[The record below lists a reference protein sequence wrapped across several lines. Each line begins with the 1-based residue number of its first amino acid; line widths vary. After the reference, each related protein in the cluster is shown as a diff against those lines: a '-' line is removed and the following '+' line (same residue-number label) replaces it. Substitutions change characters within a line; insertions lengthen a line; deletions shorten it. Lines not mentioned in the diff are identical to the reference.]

1 MQLVSVQTT
10 KVGNQH
16 ALCFDINK
24 LYLLLM
30 FFRELTPRMKT
41 QKSKENELEHMLR
54 MKSHLLKEQQR
65 KMKKMQNIVLQK
77 QLLLIRIK
85 VKNLQLE
92 AQILREEGKRAKGQK
107 GKCQK
112 KE

>member
-1 MQLVSVQTT
+1 
-10 KVGNQH
+10 
-16 ALCFDINK
+16 
-24 LYLLLM
+24 M
-30 FFRELTPRMKT
+30 FFREITPRMKT

-85 VKNLQLE
+85 IKNLQLE

-107 GKCQK
+107 GKWQK